1 MKKSLAHLPLNKKQE
16 LKRLK
21 AVILEKAP
29 QTQFIILFG
38 SHARGDWVDDE
49 YVEDYI
55 TYSYKSDFD
64 ILVITEDR
72 ETARNSN
79 LWTQAENEYYG
90 ILRNQRTVPEII
102 SHDIEYVNTG
112 LREGHYF
119 FSDIKKEGI
128 LLYDSGKYKLERK
141 RKIDPARRL
150 EIAIEDFEQWFESAN
165 DFREQFN
172 YAYKNKK
179 YKIAAFLL
187 HQATER
193 FYSAIILTASGY
205 RPKLHNIEK
214 LGTMAAAHYPEFIK
228 VFPRKTTEEDRLFKL
243 LKDAYIDA
251 RYKKDYRITKDE
263 LAYLA
268 KRVEKLRDL
277 VEKTCK
283 ARIGDLKKAVPGSA
297 ASR

>member
-1 MKKSLAHLPLNKKQE
+1 MKKSLAHLPLYKKQE

-21 AVILEKAP
+21 SIILEKAP
-29 QTQFIILFG
+29 ATQFIILFG
-38 SHARGDWVDDE
+38 SHARGNWVDDE
-49 YVEDYI
+49 YTEGHI

-64 ILVITEDR
+64 VLVITEDW
-72 ETARNSN
+72 EIARNSG
-79 LWTQAENEYYG
+79 LWAQVEKEYYG
-90 ILRNQRTVPEII
+90 ALSRQITPLEII

-128 LLYDSGKYKLERK
+128 LLYDSGKYKLER
-141 RKIDPARRL
+141 RHRIEPARRL
-150 EIAIEDFEQWFESAN
+150 EIAVEDFEQWFESAN
-165 DFREQFN
+165 VFFKQYQYAKSDKN
-172 YAYKNKK
+172 YKE
-179 YKIAAFLL
+179 AAFLL

-193 FYSAIILTASGY
+193 FYSAVILVFSGY

-214 LGTMAAAHYPEFIK
+214 LGATAASHYPEFIK
-228 VFPRKTTEEDRLFKL
+228 IFPRKTAEEKRLFQL

-251 RYKKDYRITKDE
+251 RYKKDYSITKDE
-263 LAYLA
+263 LTYLS

-283 ARIGDLKKAVPGSA
+283 AKIKSLEKQTG
-297 ASR
+297 

>member
-1 MKKSLAHLPLNKKQE
+1 MKKSLAHLPLYKKQE

-21 AVILEKAP
+21 SIILGKVP
-29 QTQFIILFG
+29 QTQLIILFG
-38 SHARGDWVDDE
+38 SHARGNWVDDE
-49 YVEDYI
+49 YVEDHI

-64 ILVITEDR
+64 ILVITEDW
-72 ETARNSN
+72 ETARNAS
-79 LWTQAENEYYG
+79 LWARAENEYYG
-90 ILRNQRTVPEII
+90 IFRSQRTALDII

-119 FSDIKKEGI
+119 FSDIKKEGV
-128 LLYDSGKYKLERK
+128 LLYDSGNYKLERR

-150 EIAIEDFEQWFESAN
+150 EIAVDDFEQWFESAN
-165 DFREQFN
+165 QFFETALYHVNREW
-172 YAYKNKK
+172 
-179 YKIAAFLL
+179 YKIAAFEL

-214 LGTMAAAHYPEFIK
+214 LGTTAAAHYPEFIK
-228 VFPRKTTEEDRLFKL
+228 VFPMKTAEEARLFKL

-251 RYKKDYRITKDE
+251 CYKKDYSITKEE
-263 LAYLA
+263 LEYLA
-268 KRVEKLRDL
+268 ERVIKLRDL

-283 ARIGDLKKAVPGSA
+283 AEIEALKK
-297 ASR
+297 

>member
-21 AVILEKAP
+21 SIILATVPE
-29 QTQFIILFG
+29 TEFIILFG

-64 ILVITEDR
+64 ILVITEDKKSADK
-72 ETARNSN
+72 ESP
-79 LWTQAENEYYG
+79 WMMIENDYYG
-90 ILRNQRTVPEII
+90 AYHDRTSVDII
-102 SHDIEYVNTG
+102 RHHIQEVNG
-112 LREGHYF
+112 KLKEGHYF

-128 LLYDSGKYKLERK
+128 LLYNSGRYKLER
-141 RKIDPARRL
+141 RHKIDPARRL
-150 EIAIEDFEQWFESAN
+150 EIAVDDFEQWFESAKE
-165 DFREQFN
+165 FFEQFE
-172 YAYKNKK
+172 YAYDNKK

-193 FYSAIILTASGY
+193 FYGAMILVVSGY
-205 RPKLHNIEK
+205 KPKTHNIET
-214 LGTMAAAHYPEFIK
+214 LGKIASRYYPEFLKI
-228 VFPRKTTEEDRLFKL
+228 FPKKTDEEQRLFKQ
-243 LKDAYIDA
+243 LKKAYIDA
-251 RYKKDYRITKDE
+251 RYKKDYSITKEE
-263 LAYLA
+263 LSYLA

-283 ARIGDLKKAVPGSA
+283 AKIETLKK
-297 ASR
+297 